1 MGEKK
6 TDRKTAME
14 ALLDEISTIFE
25 ATPLQRL
32 RPVIVDLQEKLRTD
46 EVRLAVL
53 GQMKRGKSSL
63 LNSLL
68 GESILPTGVL
78 PLTSVVT
85 EIRYGSVPKASI
97 RYQSG
102 NLEDIDLSA
111 IPEYVTESRNPGN
124 RKRILAL
131 HLLYPNELL
140 RNGLVL
146 VDTPGFGSTYSHN
159 TAATL
164 GYLEKVDAAVVVF
177 SVDPPITEV
186 EADFI
191 RELRKDIPQLFFVL
205 NKIDLVSKTDVEDA
219 CTFLRNELA
228 NRLGLSH
235 FEVFPLT
242 TRTRG
247 PGETPSSG
255 LASFIDRLRE
265 FATYS
270 HDQTLS
276 LSVLRAAGQV
286 LNLASFALSLRR
298 SFASLNVSEV
308 HEKRI
313 AMQLLLEETARGTAA
328 IRALLREER
337 QDLMKK
343 IGADLEMHVST
354 STPYLEM
361 RLSSLQRANPSTSGR
376 ALGVLLEEFFNE
388 QITTIFR
395 DWRVQ
400 EDAQLAAMLDEI
412 VARYTARANEIL
424 NMLTEG
430 IGTLTDLPVT
440 KLKVNCGLAMNSRVS
455 YSIER
460 IFYSLDSFLL
470 AVPPFLQRPLV
481 FRRARASIADRLDRN
496 SGRIRFDYLE
506 RMERSFQELE
516 SSLTSQ
522 IDDARQTLTE
532 SLEAPRTDVA
542 LWNKVQA
549 AQSCVSLLSQ

>member
-1 MGEKK
+1 VGEKK